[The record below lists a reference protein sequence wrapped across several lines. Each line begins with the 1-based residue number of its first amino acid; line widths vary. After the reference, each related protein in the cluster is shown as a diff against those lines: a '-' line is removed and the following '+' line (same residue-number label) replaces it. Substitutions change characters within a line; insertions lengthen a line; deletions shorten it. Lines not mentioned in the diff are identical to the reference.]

1 MEPVGF
7 WCHGRVTAIKI
18 KATSNDQMV
27 SLIDISLY
35 DKCSLDVMHL
45 SPGNDEKK
53 KGTVYKVHFFSKH
66 VFMLNQNLSQ
76 CQAEVNNYL
85 KSI

>member
-1 MEPVGF
+1 MKPVGF

-53 KGTVYKVHFFSKH
+53 KEQYTRCIF
-66 VFMLNQNLSQ
+66 L
-76 CQAEVNNYL
+76 VNMFL
-85 KSI
+85 C